1 MPFVLL
7 LSQALR
13 QAGWKVKIHDSERL
27 EQPHITIYR
36 KMRVWRLSLRE
47 GSFFMKGDAWSDIH
61 AEVRR
66 EVERNW
72 DQLVAEWNALH
83 PDNPVDGE
91 DDEEDRA

>member
-1 MPFVLL
+1 
-7 LSQALR
+7 
-13 QAGWKVKIHDSERL
+13 
-27 EQPHITIYR
+27 
-36 KMRVWRLSLRE
+36 
-47 GSFFMKGDAWSDIH
+47 MKCDAWSDIH

-91 DDEEDRA
+91 DDEEDRAQQAEEDRRICLKASAAIRGLG